1 MRVFH
6 FFKISIYSLIIFIV
20 VFHFVL
26 FRASLPDAR
35 NVDYFQLHPATFLQ
49 SFFINDEGRVEIYG
63 AKFILGCVLA
73 FLWGIIIPIRKSIL
87 YQRKVYARQ
96 RHTSHHVYYQSI
108 HPNPTNEYVVTHE

>member
-35 NVDYFQLHPATFLQ
+35 NVDYFQLHTATFLQ
-49 SFFINDEGRVEIYG
+49 
-63 AKFILGCVLA
+63 
-73 FLWGIIIPIRKSIL
+73 IRKSIL